1 MDKNIFNYR
10 VAQLNL
16 KLKKIWVKRY
26 GYYQL
31 NKIRA
36 KDYYIKNI
44 VHRKMYRKINVESI
58 RNKKKLYY
66 LNNREAF
73 LQRYQKKSESLLVP
87 LEYQIIANNKNKYYT
102 CECGLIVPIRFC
114 RNHSIH
120 CTSIRYIYRYKD
132 GVEI

>member
-1 MDKNIFNYR
+1 MDNNIFQFR
-10 VAQLNL
+10 AAVIKK
-16 KLKKIWVKRY
+16 KLKKIWIAKY
-26 GYYQL
+26 GYYEL
-31 NKIRA
+31 NKERA
-36 KDYYIKNI
+36 KAYYNKNLDYRKQY
-44 VHRKMYRKINVESI
+44 RKMNVESI
-58 RNKKKLYY
+58 RNTKKLYY

-73 LQRYQKKSESLLVP
+73 MKRYQKKNEPLLVP